1 MGNARDQTMRPLERR
16 GREGSVPCGSFAFCT
31 NSGICS
37 ASRLAHGINS
47 CLSPAAPNTPWNRA
61 CVRRSAP
68 SPGLS
73 FRDAGAAG
81 PRTFSRSVYCVLSWE
96 PAPWWESQTPSPL
109 CLLWSL
115 HREHTRKS
123 RRDRAERSVP
133 LVPHPRPALANGR
146 RSRSAGAATRKA
158 TGDEAAP
165 SSSPGLVLSHAAL
178 RDPSL
183 HLLSHLQ
190 GPAPRSATVSKGSP
204 VLDDLDGVEVGCS
217 ARRWH
222 AGPVCLGSRSR
233 RGSGLRKATRRDGR
247 PLCHTR
253 GGEAPPVARL
263 STAAAGPVPW
273 PRPSVG
279 APHRG
284 HLPPSM
290 LSASGK
296 SQAEPTPEGAVS
308 ASTAW
313 NSSAGANCL
322 FSPLFILLLFTSV
335 SLGDSPMPRC
345 LLCCFGR
352 QEHVPSGT
360 CVPGAGPSVR
370 GSALPR
376 GLAKACRLLF

>member
-73 FRDAGAAG
+73 FRGPGAAG

-165 SSSPGLVLSHAAL
+165 S
-178 RDPSL
+178 
-183 HLLSHLQ
+183 
-190 GPAPRSATVSKGSP
+190 
-204 VLDDLDGVEVGCS
+204 
-217 ARRWH
+217 
-222 AGPVCLGSRSR
+222 
-233 RGSGLRKATRRDGR
+233 
-247 PLCHTR
+247 
-253 GGEAPPVARL
+253 
-263 STAAAGPVPW
+263 
-273 PRPSVG
+273 
-279 APHRG
+279 
-284 HLPPSM
+284 
-290 LSASGK
+290 
-296 SQAEPTPEGAVS
+296 
-308 ASTAW
+308 
-313 NSSAGANCL
+313 
-322 FSPLFILLLFTSV
+322 
-335 SLGDSPMPRC
+335 
-345 LLCCFGR
+345 
-352 QEHVPSGT
+352 
-360 CVPGAGPSVR
+360 
-370 GSALPR
+370 
-376 GLAKACRLLF
+376 

>member
-73 FRDAGAAG
+73 FRGPGAAG

-133 LVPHPRPALANGR
+133 LVPHPRPALANG
-146 RSRSAGAATRKA
+146 GAAAPGPPLAKPQATRLLLV
-158 TGDEAAP
+158 DEAAP

-190 GPAPRSATVSKGSP
+190 GPDPGLRQFLRVPLFWTTSP
-204 VLDDLDGVEVGCS
+204 VLRSGVLPGLSVWGHGRTRALACGRQLAEMSVLSVTHAEGK
-217 ARRWH
+217 RR
-222 AGPVCLGSRSR
+222 LS
-233 RGSGLRKATRRDGR
+233 RGS
-247 PLCHTR
+247 
-253 GGEAPPVARL
+253 APPPRAR
-263 STAAAGPVPW
+263 SPG
-273 PRPSVG
+273 
-279 APHRG
+279 RG
-284 HLPPSM
+284 HLSGFPTAATSLHPCCPLQASRRQSPHPRGLSLPP
-290 LSASGK
+290 LLG
-296 SQAEPTPEGAVS
+296 
-308 ASTAW
+308 
-313 NSSAGANCL
+313 
-322 FSPLFILLLFTSV
+322 ILLLGRTV
-335 SLGDSPMPRC
+335 SSPHYLFCFYLHRC
-345 LLCCFGR
+345 LWATVQCR
-352 QEHVPSGT
+352 
-360 CVPGAGPSVR
+360 GAYSAASATGSMFERHLRPRGGPSVR